1 MDLKNPDTELLQ
13 YVLALDVFSFLL
25 AVDFQDAFGSSA
37 AVELIDIL
45 SYDCNLASLFPQ
57 SLLTLSNGQV
67 GCIRIFCEHDLA
79 AVVVKLPNT
88 GGIPGKGLWS
98 SKVLQDGN
106 GRNCH

>member
-1 MDLKNPDTELLQ
+1 MHLKNPDTC
-13 YVLALDVFSFLL
+13 VHNFLL
-25 AVDFQDAFGSSA
+25 AVNFQDAFGSSA
-37 AVELIDIL
+37 MVELIDIL
-45 SYDCNLASLFPQ
+45 SNDCHLASLFPQ

-67 GCIRIFCEHDLA
+67 GCIRIFCEHDLT